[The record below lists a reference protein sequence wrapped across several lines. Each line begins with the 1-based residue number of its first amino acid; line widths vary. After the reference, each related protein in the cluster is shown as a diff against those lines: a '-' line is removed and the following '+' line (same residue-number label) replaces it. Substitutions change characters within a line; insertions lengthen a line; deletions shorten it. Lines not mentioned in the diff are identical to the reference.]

1 MSYKKI
7 KPEQLPDVLEEM
19 LKESYEVV
27 ADAVDKSI
35 KKTRTEA
42 RKEVKAR
49 SNYNPDSWKSKHYA
63 DDWTTKLEKTRS
75 PLIMR
80 VTVHNRQYP
89 LTHLLEHGHFI
100 FNQHG
105 GAYGRTKAFPHVGPT
120 QEMADEMFEE
130 ELIKRIEKLL

>member
-7 KPEQLPDVLEEM
+7 QPEELADVVSEM

-27 ADAVDKSI
+27 DKVVDQSI

-42 RKEVKAR
+42 RKKVKQLSNRSKIAR
-49 SNYNPDSWKSKHYA
+49 EKHYA
-63 DDWTTKLEKTRS
+63 DDWTTKLESSRT
-75 PLIMR
+75 PLIKR
-80 VTVHNRQYP
+80 VTVHNRQYQ

-105 GAYGRTKAFPHVGPT
+105 GAYGRTRAFPHVGPT
-120 QEMADEMFEE
+120 QEMADEMFEK
-130 ELIKRIEKLL
+130 ELIKGLEKLL